1 MAKNLVIVE
10 SPAKAKTIM
19 KYLGKDYKVLA
30 SMGHLRDLPEKNI
43 GVDIENHFT
52 PKYQPIKGKKE
63 LIKELSDTAKKS
75 EKVYLATD
83 PDREGEAIS
92 WHIAQMLKIDEASD
106 CRITFNE
113 ITKSAVTNAI
123 EHPRSIDMD
132 LVDAQQARRI
142 LDRIVGYK
150 LSPLLW
156 KKVKKGLSAGR
167 VQSVATR
174 IVCDREL
181 EIQNFKSEEFWTV
194 TADLNKE
201 AERFLAKLALK
212 NGKKF
217 DLHNEEETSAAVEQI
232 KNQDFAVEKVKKSK
246 KTRRPYPPFITSTLQ
261 QEASRKLGFTA
272 KRTMMAAQQ
281 LYEGIDLKE
290 RGLVGLITYMRTD
303 SLRVAQEAME
313 EAKKYIV
320 SRFSEEY
327 APKSYNVYKSK
338 KGNVQDAH
346 EAIRPSIVDLAP
358 DDIKA
363 YLSNDQYKLYKLIW
377 ERFIA
382 SQMSSAMLNVVSVDI
397 KAGDYTFKTG
407 GSTVLFDGFMK
418 LYVESTDEEKEE
430 DNQKMPA
437 LNEGDKLTLNKLDP
451 KQNFTKP
458 PARYTEASL
467 IKAMEENGIGRP
479 STYAPTITTILNR
492 EYVEKEGKTLKPT
505 ELGMIITDLMKN
517 HFKDIVDVKF
527 TANMEEELDKIEEG
541 NIDWISVLDD
551 FYGGFEKVLKA
562 AESIEKVKL
571 KEEVTDVICEKCG
584 RNMVIK
590 SGRYGKFLAC
600 PGFPECKNAKPI
612 TVEVSGVLCP
622 LCGGKV
628 LQKKSKRGKVYYG
641 CEHNPTC
648 GFMTWDE
655 PTNEKC
661 ELCGSVMAKKR
672 YGKGSKL
679 YCINQ
684 ECPNTLKT
692 RKKADGEE
700 EKTAAKKTT
709 AKKAAPKKTTAKKS
723 PAKKKTVE

>member
-30 SMGHLRDLPEKNI
+30 SMGHLRDLPEKSI
-43 GVDIENHFT
+43 GVDMENHFA

-63 LIKELSDTAKKS
+63 LIKELSETAQKS
-75 EKVYLATD
+75 DKVYLATD

-92 WHIAQMLKIDEASD
+92 WHIAQMLGIDETSE

-113 ITKSAVTNAI
+113 ITKTAVTNAI
-123 EHPRSIDMD
+123 AQPRSIDMD
-132 LVDAQQARRI
+132 LVDAQQARRV

-156 KKVKKGLSAGR
+156 KKIKKGLSAGR

-181 EIQNFKSEEFWTV
+181 EIQNFKTEEYWTI

-201 AERFLAKLALK
+201 SHRFTAKLALK
-212 NGKKF
+212 NGKK
-217 DLHNEEETSAAVEQI
+217 LTLSNEQQTQAAVEELQH
-232 KNQDFAVEKVKKSK
+232 QSFAVETVKESK

-281 LYEGIDLKE
+281 LYEGIDLKD
-290 RGLVGLITYMRTD
+290 RGQVGLITYMRTD
-303 SLRVAQEAME
+303 SLRIAQEALI
-313 EAKKYIV
+313 EAKKYIS
-320 SRFSEEY
+320 SRFSPEY
-327 APKSYNVYKSK
+327 TPKSFHVYKSK

-346 EAIRPSIVDLAP
+346 EAIRPTVIELTPESVKP
-358 DDIKA
+358 
-363 YLSNDQYKLYKLIW
+363 YLSTDQYKLYKLIW

-382 SQMSSAMLNVVSVDI
+382 SQMSSAVLNVVSVDI
-397 KAGDYTFKTG
+397 KAGNYTFKTG

-418 LYVESTDEEKEE
+418 LYTEGTDEEKDEE
-430 DNQKMPA
+430 NQKLPA
-437 LNEGDKLTLNKLDP
+437 LKAGDALKLNQLEQ
-451 KQNFTKP
+451 KQNFTAP

-492 EYVEKEGKTLKPT
+492 EYVVKEGKALKPT
-505 ELGMIITDLMKN
+505 DLGMVITDLMKN
-517 HFKDIVDVKF
+517 HFHDIVDVKF
-527 TANMEEELDKIEEG
+527 TANMEEKLDTIEDG
-541 NIDWISVLDD
+541 NTPWVSVLEEFYAD
-551 FYGGFEKVLKA
+551 FEPVLKA
-562 AESIEKVKL
+562 AESIDKIKL
-571 KEEVTDVICEKCG
+571 QEEVTDVICEKCG
-584 RNMVIK
+584 RNMVVK
-590 SGRYGKFLAC
+590 SSRYGKFLAC
-600 PGFPECKNAKPI
+600 PGFPECKNAKPL
-612 TVEVSGVLCP
+612 TVEVSGVVCP
-622 LCGGKV
+622 ECGGKV
-628 LQKKSKRGKVYYG
+628 LQKKSKKGKTYYG
-641 CEHNPTC
+641 CEKNPSC

-672 YGKGSKL
+672 YGRGSKL
-679 YCINQ
+679 YCING
-684 ECPNTLKT
+684 ECPNTLKRAET
-692 RKKADGEE
+692 KK
-700 EKTAAKKTT
+700 TTAKKTT
-709 AKKAAPKKTTAKKS
+709 AKKTTT
-723 PAKKKTVE
+723 KKK